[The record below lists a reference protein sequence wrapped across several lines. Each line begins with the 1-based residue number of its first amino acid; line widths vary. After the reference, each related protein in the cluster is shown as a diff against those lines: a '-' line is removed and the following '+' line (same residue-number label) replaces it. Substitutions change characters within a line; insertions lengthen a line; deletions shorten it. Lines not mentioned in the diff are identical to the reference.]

1 MEKEEQQR
9 LEREEAARKQAAE
22 EKRKEE
28 EERQRVLAEQRLKA
42 RRAIEEVRGRVA
54 QARLAFAAKA
64 EQRGANLNAATTRLD
79 VNLKALDASIKK
91 NETQIKKL
99 KLMSADK
106 EKEIL
111 KGIREVN
118 MSKFISEVVDAVA
131 EAKIKAAD
139 VPAMVN
145 ILSAMHQRYS
155 DMTKLL
161 IPRLSSVF
169 APLTSEALLAES
181 EAERKERLGRRR
193 STLRLL
199 TELLVAGIYS
209 DGGVLI
215 QALQRLI
222 DQESKAVFA
231 DARAMLFTIVA
242 GFVKYAGD
250 VLPDVPPS
258 WRTDAEDLLAP
269 YRARL
274 SRQGPAD
281 GGAAGAGEDGMEEGG
296 GGAEDGEQVGD
307 SGERGEAENAAAD
320 AVNAEEKEEEEED
333 GEDVEEG
340 ACNDDLLSALEE
352 DIKEAPLTF
361 EPSVLDAQEHA
372 QLQQLLANF
381 YAATVKQVFAKCEA
395 LHKQLKYNRQQI
407 RQRGDLD
414 ETHVKDTETAQAD
427 FDKMMANCRLLA
439 DALGQEVPEMPPEPV
454 EETRMAGD
462 IVLGGKGGGEEEDF
476 GDNVWEDAEAKD
488 FYEQVP
494 DLFEIVPAVLLGEE
508 AVARHAERQAKRA
521 EEAAAAAAAAAAG
534 EGAEEGAAVVKE
546 VDEAKANTAEEQ
558 EKAAAQVKAEAD
570 AAAAQQV
577 ARHTEAH
584 QAGRGGEAEEE
595 EDASAVERAKFD
607 EFVANLYTCQS
618 RDLIDQAAERFCYL
632 NTKVNRRK
640 LARALFQLPRGNLAL
655 LPYMARFVAVL
666 DTAMPD
672 IAIMLADYLAG
683 EFKAFTRPGNR
694 GEFMMEAKVR
704 NVRMQG
710 ELFKFGLIKAV
721 VVLGCLQTFIDD
733 FAFQN
738 IELACSII
746 EVCGRLLYR
755 TKVV

>member
-1 MEKEEQQR
+1 MEKQEQQR
-9 LEREEAARKQAAE
+9 LEQEEAARKQAAE

-28 EERQRVLAEQRLKA
+28 EERQRVLAEQRQKA

-54 QARLAFAAKA
+54 DARLAFAAKA
-64 EQRGANLNAATTRLD
+64 EQRAANLNAATTRLD

-199 TELLVAGIYS
+199 TELLVAGIYT

-215 QALQRLI
+215 QALQRLV

-296 GGAEDGEQVGD
+296 GGAGNCKEVGD
-307 SGERGEAENAAAD
+307 SEETGEAENAAAD
-320 AVNAEEKEEEEED
+320 AVDAEEEE
-333 GEDVEEG
+333 EEG
-340 ACNDDLLSALEE
+340 ACNDDLLAALEG
-352 DIKEAPLTF
+352 DMKEATLTF
-361 EPSVLDAQEHA
+361 EPSVLDAQQHA

-546 VDEAKANTAEEQ
+546 VDEAKTNTAEEQ

-577 ARHTEAH
+577 ARHTEAN

-683 EFKAFTRPGNR
+683 EFRAFTRPGSR